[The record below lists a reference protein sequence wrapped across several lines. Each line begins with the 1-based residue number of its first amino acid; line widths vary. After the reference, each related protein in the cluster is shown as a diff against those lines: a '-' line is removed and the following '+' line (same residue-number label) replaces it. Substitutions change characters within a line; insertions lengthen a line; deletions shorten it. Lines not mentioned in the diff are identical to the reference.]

1 MPPMRADNHV
11 DRATQA
17 ERPNASDE
25 SVEDM
30 LDAMD
35 AIEKD
40 VREQAIGEQDGYLH
54 DVANRMRAA
63 LKNFR

>member
-1 MPPMRADNHV
+1 MRADNHV
-11 DRATQA
+11 DRTTQS
-17 ERPNASDE
+17 ERPNSAGE
-25 SVEDM
+25 AVEDM

-40 VREQAIGEQDGYLH
+40 VREQAIGEQDGYLL